1 MMTTFH
7 YQRFPNALQWTTQLI
22 RLFSND
28 AFPHNFLSVT
38 YKTVKNPKKNRQ
50 KTITTKNI
58 DIYEMLSLLCRCNNR
73 VFDSN
78 CERSYKI
85 YCFKKSAISSSLFEL
100 DINYLLQQD
109 RFHGTQ
115 SSITR
120 PISAPVRRVVSLMDN
135 QEPVFG
141 KTAQYRDPQ
150 LQEVYPHKVNR
161 RVKFDSAV

>member
-1 MMTTFH
+1 MG
-7 YQRFPNALQWTTQLI
+7 
-22 RLFSND
+22 
-28 AFPHNFLSVT
+28 SVSPD
-38 YKTVKNPKKNRQ
+38 KTIWKQ
-50 KTITTKNI
+50 AKTITTKNI

-161 RVKFDSAV
+161 RVKFDSAI